1 MKVRTE
7 EHNGEPCLT
16 CMVRNHAI
24 CSPLSNAGREKLYK
38 IQGRCNLNAG
48 DVLFEEGSRRD
59 FVYTLTSGM
68 LRLLKTLPDGRRYIT
83 GFVLPGD
90 FVGLIDDD
98 HHILTAEAIHD
109 SDLCI
114 YSSDS
119 LFALTKSDPA
129 MREYFLQRT
138 RIALRRAYDTQL
150 ILGRLSPIEK
160 LARFILELKTRLIE
174 NQVSASPV
182 PLSMNRTD
190 IADHLGLTVETVSRS
205 FSKLKKQG
213 VIRLPATNA
222 VEICDNSKLMT
233 IAGFSEFECD
243 KMLERMN
250 LT

>member
-1 MKVRTE
+1 
-7 EHNGEPCLT
+7 
-16 CMVRNHAI
+16 MVRHHAI
-24 CSPLSNAGREKLYK
+24 CSPLSKAGREKLNE
-38 IQGRCNLNAG
+38 ILGRCNLNAG
-48 DVLFEEGSRRD
+48 EVLFDEGSKRD

-68 LRLLKTLPDGRRYIT
+68 LRLLKTLPDGRRYVT

-98 HHILTAEAIHD
+98 HHILTAEAIQN

-129 MREYFLQRT
+129 MREYFLQHT

-205 FSKLKKQG
+205 FSKLKIQR

-222 VEICDNSKLMT
+222 VEICDNVKLMM
-233 IAGFSEFECD
+233 IAGFSEFERD
-243 KMLERMN
+243 KMLSRMN
-250 LT
+250 LA